1 MKYNPGIIYELRFFA
16 EGAWYPFYVGRTE
29 DAERRFKEH
38 KSAGKNATDESTH
51 VYQFIKKE
59 LLPLGIEF
67 ELNEL
72 EKYGEE
78 GPTDLEDEHIV
89 RLLLE
94 GHQLKNMKKG
104 DANWLAER
112 QTAASDMKKRGMT
125 SYRQYKQ
132 RLSYEE
138 QQRKIEQA
146 NAKRIAEEL
155 AHKKWQEEQA
165 ALLTLREANR
175 LKNIAY
181 AHQLAE
187 ERRIKDEE
195 KRLAKEQADIR
206 KKLQEAA
213 YAATREKNIR
223 DETQRLMREEEE
235 TKKIKE
241 QQQSINELI
250 NPYHDDN
257 LDVKTYREYAKMM
270 SQYIQMLEMDKPT
283 SHVLPESY
291 ARLKFLTDKIKEL
304 SDD

>member
-1 MKYNPGIIYELRFFA
+1 MNYKPGIIYSLRFFA
-16 EGAWYPFYVGRTE
+16 EGEWYPFYVGRTE

-38 KSAGKNATDESTH
+38 KYNAKNANDASTH

-59 LLPLGIEF
+59 LMSLGIDF
-67 ELNEL
+67 EMNEL
-72 EKYGEE
+72 EQYGTE

-89 RLLLE
+89 RLLVE

-112 QTAASDMKKRGMT
+112 QNAADDMKRRGMT
-125 SYRQYKQ
+125 SFRKYKE

-138 QQRKIEQA
+138 QQRKIEEA

-155 AHKKWQEEQA
+155 AHKAWQEEYKAKQ
-165 ALLTLREANR
+165 TLQEATR

-187 ERRIKDEE
+187 EKRIEREKQKANAQRRSILDDIRLKNGTEQRQRRI
-195 KRLAKEQADIR
+195 
-206 KKLQEAA
+206 QE
-213 YAATREKNIR
+213 
-223 DETQRLMREEEE
+223 ETQRLQREEEQRQA
-235 TKKIKE
+235 IKE
-241 QQQSINELI
+241 LV

-257 LDVKTYREYAKMM
+257 LDVQTYREYAKMM

-304 SDD
+304 SND